1 MISLEDFSEV
11 TARIMK
17 KYGRNGSG
25 RASALRL
32 LGAYLIFK
40 TEGSA
45 GFRKHGFSR
54 PSIQLYRDK
63 LADANVQEPK

>member
-1 MISLEDFSEV
+1 
-11 TARIMK
+11 MK
-17 KYGRNGSG
+17 RYGRNGSG

-32 LGAYLIFK
+32 LGAYLVFK

-45 GFRKHGFSR
+45 GLRKHGFSR

-63 LADANVQEPK
+63 LADAEVRPK